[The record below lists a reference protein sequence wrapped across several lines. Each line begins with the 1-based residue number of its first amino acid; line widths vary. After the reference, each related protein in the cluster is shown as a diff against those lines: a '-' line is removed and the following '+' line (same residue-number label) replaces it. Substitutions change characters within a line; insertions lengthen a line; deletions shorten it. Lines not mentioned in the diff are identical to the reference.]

1 MIGLDSHLR
10 IISLAKNQFS
20 DPNPHPE
27 HFEFPPNAACELF
40 APISHPDQS
49 LLNSGWKRPKMTGGG
64 GVVNGEWPEG
74 YSRSMCVDKF

>member
-10 IISLAKNQFS
+10 IISLILAKNQFS

-64 GVVNGEWPEG
+64 W
-74 YSRSMCVDKF
+74 YKW